1 MGKSYNLIN
10 TTFIGESKMTSNTA
24 VHKIETLNTQ
34 INEMRT
40 QLISVGL
47 QYGFTND
54 KTIHISQKLDKLI
67 NEFLRLEAT
76 LTQTN

>member
-1 MGKSYNLIN
+1 
-10 TTFIGESKMTSNTA
+10 MTSNTA